1 MSLQQIG
8 LSVTVISEDVQ
19 QVAEGK
25 RSTRDGS
32 PHEGA
37 FADLLRPLVDPGF
50 RLALAML
57 HDPQA
62 AEDAVQ
68 DASFVAWQ
76 KMGTM
81 RDPARLRSWFL
92 GVVANKCR
100 NARRRKWVA
109 DVSLGVPDHLTVVS
123 AEEHALRG
131 ADLRRAVAALRH
143 EDRLVVVLYFYLD
156 MSLTEVAA
164 VSGSTLAATRARL
177 YRSVQRLRPG
187 VDIEEALR

>member
-1 MSLQQIG
+1 
-8 LSVTVISEDVQ
+8 VQ
-19 QVAEGK
+19 QVVAGERPSNEG
-25 RSTRDGS
+25 
-32 PHEGA
+32 PLHEGA

-57 HDPQA
+57 HDAQA

-68 DASFVAWQ
+68 EASFVAWQ
-76 KMGTM
+76 KAATI
-81 RDPARLRSWFL
+81 RDPERLRSWFL

-109 DVSLGVPDHLTVVS
+109 NVRLGVPEHLTVGS

-156 MSLTEVAA
+156 MPLSAVAA
-164 VSGSTLAATRARL
+164 VTGSTLGATRARL
-177 YRSVQRLRPG
+177 YRSIQRLRPG
-187 VDIEEALR
+187 VDPEEALS